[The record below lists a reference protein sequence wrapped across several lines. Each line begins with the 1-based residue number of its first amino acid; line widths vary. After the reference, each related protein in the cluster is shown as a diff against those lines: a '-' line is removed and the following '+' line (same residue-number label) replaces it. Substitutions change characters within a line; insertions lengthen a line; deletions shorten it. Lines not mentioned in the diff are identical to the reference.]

1 MLISEM
7 VDFAGSTGDVTD
19 GAEGV
24 QSGELKQY
32 HGRIAHSQC
41 LTANKRFGASGG
53 VTSNNLSWEIDRSW
67 F

>member
-7 VDFAGSTGDVTD
+7 VDFTGSTGDVTD
-19 GAEGV
+19 GAEGM
-24 QSGELKQY
+24 QIGELKRY
-32 HGRIAHSQC
+32 HDRIALSQC

-53 VTSNNLSWEIDRSW
+53 VTSNNRSWEIDRLW

>member
-1 MLISEM
+1 M

-41 LTANKRFGASGG
+41 LTANTRFGAMAA
-53 VTSNNLSWEIDRSW
+53 VTPHNV
-67 F
+67 